1 MTVILS
7 HLHRFIFVRTRK
19 TASSSTEIALSSV
32 TGPDDVVTPI
42 MEEDRRR
49 GHGAKNFTVPWGKRS
64 GYGKFRTAL
73 GSKKAKYLGYH
84 NHIAAAEIRAL
95 AGDDVWS
102 GYFKFAVERNPWD
115 RQVSHY
121 HWELRKKASLPS
133 FEAFLKTPSLNPQ
146 MTNWQIYTI
155 DDRIAVDRVLR
166 FDRLDEELAEVA
178 GKLGIAPLPVLEK
191 AKSGT
196 RAKRDYRD
204 YYNDETRELVGRWY
218 AREIDAF
225 GFTF

>member
-1 MTVILS
+1 MILS
-7 HLHRFIFVRTRK
+7 HRHRFIFVRTRK

-42 MEEDRRR
+42 MEEHLRP
-49 GHGAKNFTVPWGKRS
+49 GHGAKNYVVPWRRRTA
-64 GYGKFRTAL
+64 YGKFRTAL
-73 GSKKAKYLGYH
+73 GSKRAKYTGYH
-84 NHIAAAEIRAL
+84 NHIEAAEIRAL
-95 AGDDVWS
+95 AGETVWAD
-102 GYFKFAVERNPWD
+102 YYKFAVERNPWD

-121 HWELRKKASLPS
+121 HWELRKKAELPS
-133 FEAFLKTPSLNPQ
+133 FETFLKTPSLNPR

-166 FDRLDEELAEVA
+166 FDRLEEELAEVA
-178 GKLGIAPLPVLEK
+178 GELGIGPLPALGR

-196 RAKRDYRD
+196 RDKRDYRD
-204 YYNDETRELVGRWY
+204 YYTDETRELVGRWY
-218 AREIDAF
+218 KREIEAF